1 MLMVEAYAWAES
13 VALRMK
19 KQHTTNVESE
29 GGLPSAEQLEEKIRQ
44 RAHELCE
51 LRGWEHGHDLDDW
64 LEAESELTATFAK

>member
-1 MLMVEAYAWAES
+1 
-13 VALRMK
+13 MK

-44 RAHELCE
+44 RAHELYE
-51 LRGWEHGHDLDDW
+51 LRGREHGHDLDDW